1 MSIFHLKPLRQQTD
15 EQLMARAAAG
25 KAPLA
30 SPEGDKAFE
39 ELYRRYARRLKGFF
53 FMQLGGDEELAA
65 DATHDV
71 FLRAYEARSRYLE
84 GRSVS
89 TWLFTIAYNICRNH
103 YRSNAYEAQPLA
115 TLDAEPLS
123 DQQIEVQLDQA
134 TLDQALAQVL
144 AELPA
149 PLHQLFSLHYQEE
162 LTIPQVAEIVGIPE
176 GTVKSRLHKTMNII
190 RKKLKKYENK

>member
-25 KAPLA
+25 
-30 SPEGDKAFE
+30 SDTAFE

-71 FLRAYEARSRYLE
+71 FLRAYEARSRYQE
-84 GRSVS
+84 GRKVD
-89 TWLFTIAYNICRNH
+89 TWLFTIAYNICKNH
-103 YRSNAYEAQPLA
+103 YRSNAYEAQLLA
-115 TLDAEPLS
+115 SLDAEPVS
-123 DQQIEVQLDQA
+123 SQQIEVDLDA
-134 TLDQALAQVL
+134 AMLDEALAQVL
-144 AELPA
+144 NDLPA
-149 PLHQLFSLHYQEE
+149 PLHQIFSLHYQEE
-162 LTIPQVAEIVGIPE
+162 LTIPQVAEIVGVPE

-190 RKKLKKYENK
+190 RKKLKQYENK

>member
-1 MSIFHLKPLRQQTD
+1 MSIFHLKPLRQLAD
-15 EQLMARAAAG
+15 EELMARAAAD

-53 FMQLGGDEELAA
+53 FLQLGGDEELAA

-71 FLRAYEARSRYLE
+71 FLRAYEARSRYEE

-89 TWLFTIAYNICRNH
+89 TWLFTIAYNLCRNH
-103 YRSNAYEAQPLA
+103 YRSNAYEAQLLA
-115 TLDAEPLS
+115 TLDAEPITS
-123 DQQIEVQLDQA
+123 EQIELQLDQS
-134 TLDQALAQVL
+134 TLDEALAQVL

>member
-15 EQLMARAAAG
+15 AQLMTRAAAG
-25 KAPLA
+25 
-30 SPEGDKAFE
+30 SDTAFE

-71 FLRAYEARSRYLE
+71 FLRAYEARDRYQE
-84 GRSVS
+84 GRKVD

-103 YRSNAYEAQPLA
+103 YRSNAYEAQLMA
-115 TLDAEPLS
+115 SLDAEPVT
-123 DQQIEVQLDQA
+123 DQQIEVELDA
-134 TLDQALAQVL
+134 ALLDEALAQVL
-144 AELPA
+144 SELPA

-162 LTIPQVAEIVGIPE
+162 LTIPQIAEIVGIAE
-176 GTVKSRLHKTMNII
+176 GTVKSRLHKTMNMI
-190 RKKLKKYENK
+190 RNKLKNYANNK